1 MIDAIKIIC
10 LIIVGYFMGNLS
22 ISRLLTSRNN
32 DITKQGSGNPGTMN
46 MLRNHGVKKAFI
58 TLIGDALKA
67 AIPAL
72 IGRYVLFPGDDS
84 WGLIALFIGGLS
96 AVVGHMYPIFYNFKG
111 GKGIACT
118 VGICFVAN
126 PILALCLVVPAFLF
140 LWFVKIGSL
149 TSMVYIIPFALMNSC
164 ISDIK
169 YNIVALILMWFTV
182 ILDVFAHRTNF
193 IRLFANEER
202 LTSFKEGVKKDIA
215 RVRDKKIEKIDDLT
229 DKEQEV
235 KEHYDAKLEKKKLK
249 YKKKRAKS
257 IHRLAKK
264 KEKLQM
270 IYNRQ
275 IEEIKEE
282 SAEIIMYMQER
293 IDKKNQRKQDKEESI
308 EGSNSEVRINNEED
322 TN

>member
-1 MIDAIKIIC
+1 MIDALKIVC
-10 LIIVGYFMGNLS
+10 LILFGYLMGNLS
-22 ISRLLTSRNN
+22 ISRFLTAKKDK

-46 MLRNHGVKKAFI
+46 MLRNHGATLAII

-72 IGRYVLFPGDDS
+72 IGKYALFPGDEWFS
-84 WGLIALFIGGLS
+84 LIALFVAGLS
-96 AVVGHMYPIFYNFKG
+96 AVIGHMYPVLYRFKG

-126 PILALCLVVPAFLF
+126 PLLALIMIVPAFLF

-149 TSMVYIIPFALMNSC
+149 TSMIYVIPFAFINSF

-169 YNIVALILMWFTV
+169 YNIVAMILMWFTV
-182 ILDVFAHRTNF
+182 VLDVFAHRSNF

-202 LTSFKEGVKKDIA
+202 LTSFKEGVKKDIEK
-215 RVRDKKIEKIDDLT
+215 VHDKKLEKLDDLE
-229 DKEQEV
+229 DKEQEL
-235 KEHYDAKLEKKKLK
+235 KEHYDAKVEKKKQK
-249 YKKKRAKS
+249 YKIKRAKS
-257 IHRLAKK
+257 IKRLAKK
-264 KEKLQM
+264 KEKLKLR
-270 IYNRQ
+270 YNRQ

-293 IDKKNQRKQDKEESI
+293 INKKNQRKQDKIKSNDSDI
-308 EGSNSEVRINNEED
+308 EDKNEED
-322 TN
+322 NSL